1 MIKAKHN
8 HFWMLLFLW
17 YNKQTIKQQF
27 LSSFNNIIIT
37 TLYFFPIYALQVKFH
52 YSNFSWITKLIV
64 LVNSPLEIT
73 LRILYSFQF
82 ITKTLGFQKWKPAPE
97 IWVKRNTYTILSSN
111 KNRAHYVVW
120 YSLFLNFMCKITELS
135 RNGYFSPLYSNK
147 GSNKIGKVLSI
158 SVYSS

>member
-1 MIKAKHN
+1 
-8 HFWMLLFLW
+8 MLLFLW

-37 TLYFFPIYALQVKFH
+37 TLYFFPIYALMGKIPLQRLLLDNQVDCSCKFTIRN
-52 YSNFSWITKLIV
+52 YFC
-64 LVNSPLEIT
+64 
-73 LRILYSFQF
+73 ILYSFQF

-120 YSLFLNFMCKITELS
+120 YYLFLNFMCKITELS
-135 RNGYFSPLYSNK
+135 RNGYFSPLYNNK
-147 GSNKIGKVLSI
+147 GSNKVDKVLSI